1 MVTTTPAVAL
11 HLPARDNQSVQN
23 LLGEAISVLKGMALP
38 EDDINVMKRN
48 LLVNYL
54 ELFKAYSAS
63 SNSIAG
69 LGGLGLE
76 QGMEIAQNIVD
87 GKFKD
92 GFRLNFKH
100 LGKGFL
106 EI

>member
-1 MVTTTPAVAL
+1 MVTTAPAVAL

-23 LLGEAISVLKGMALP
+23 LLGEAISLLKNMNLP

-63 SNSIAG
+63 SNSIAC

-76 QGMEIAQNIVD
+76 QGMEIAQSVVD

-106 EI
+106 DV